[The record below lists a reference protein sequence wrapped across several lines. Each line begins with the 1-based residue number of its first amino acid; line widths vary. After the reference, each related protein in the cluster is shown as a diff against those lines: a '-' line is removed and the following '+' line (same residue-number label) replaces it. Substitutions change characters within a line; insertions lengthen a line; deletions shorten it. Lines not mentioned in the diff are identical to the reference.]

1 MFKVDYKT
9 LRLSFN
15 DFHDFTEKELP
26 QYGEYCLLELK
37 TGDYTAGEWHP
48 EDYRNSSGGPPIR

>member
-1 MFKVDYKT
+1 MFKVDYKK

-15 DFHDFTEKELP
+15 EFHDLSDKDMP

-37 TGDYTAGEWHP
+37 TGAYTAGGVSQE
-48 EDYRNSSGGPPIR
+48 ESSCAEPPIL